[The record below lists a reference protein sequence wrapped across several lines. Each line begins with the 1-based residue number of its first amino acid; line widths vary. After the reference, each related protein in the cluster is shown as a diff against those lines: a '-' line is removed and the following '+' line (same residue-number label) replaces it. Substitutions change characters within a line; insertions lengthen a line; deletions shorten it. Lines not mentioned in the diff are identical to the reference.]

1 MPMENVAVK
10 YSEQSSSR
18 LFLSISA
25 ICQARVENVESVAQN
40 PVSRNISAVRESSS
54 ALANAEN
61 SPSRKDAG
69 MFAANVP
76 NGNPLA
82 LASKFFASVKR
93 SSAPRLP
100 PETTHKI
107 ATATEFMIFP
117 LRLSQFRLEDK
128 LEAVG
133 LIWTEEEPGVGG

>member
-61 SPSRKDAG
+61 SPSRKDAS

-76 NGNPLA
+76 NGNP

-133 LIWTEEEPGVGG
+133 LIGT